1 MQLLRR
7 PLVALAIGAFAIF
20 LLARFAGGAGAP
32 GFAERLAAQ
41 APAAIAGAGAPPTV
55 EAQFRSPRGLASRHP
70 VIVGAGD
77 LDEGTRA
84 ALAKAIAA
92 LPGVGGIR
100 WPDSD
105 GMATSGERVFRPLH
119 CQEDVQALL
128 RARTIRFE
136 ESSSRMDAASRDLVD
151 EVAQSLRPCL
161 GSIIRITGHTDSSG
175 PEPGNIALSAER
187 ASAVRQA
194 LIRRGIPAD
203 GLRARGVGSRTP
215 VEGLDPGDP
224 ANRRIEFSVV
234 STEPITP
241 TPIDTPAPR

>member
-1 MQLLRR
+1 MPFFRHS
-7 PLVALAIGAFAIF
+7 LVALAIGAFAIF
-20 LLARFAGGAGAP
+20 LLARFVGGASAS
-32 GFAERLAAQ
+32 GFSERLAAQ
-41 APAAIAGAGAPPTV
+41 APAAIAEAGGPATV
-55 EAQFRSPRGLASRHP
+55 EAQFRSPGGLASRHP
-70 VIVGAGD
+70 VIVGAGN
-77 LDEGTRA
+77 LDEATRA
-84 ALAKAIAA
+84 AIARTVA
-92 LPGVGGIR
+92 GLPGVGGVR

-105 GMATSGERVFRPLH
+105 GMASGDERVFRPLH

-136 ESSSRMDAASRDLVD
+136 ESSSRMDAGSRDLVD

-161 GSIIRITGHTDSSG
+161 GSIIRITGHTDTSG

-187 ASAVRQA
+187 ANAVRQA

-203 GLRARGVGSRTP
+203 GLRARGVGSRNP
-215 VEGLDPGDP
+215 VEGLDPTDP

-241 TPIDTPAPR
+241 TPIDTPSPR